1 MTFVTFFDLDRIS
14 NWRKLIISCY
24 YTLTTLAT
32 VGYGDFYPI
41 SDMERLLAVFLM
53 LCGVAF
59 FSYIMGSFIEIIAN
73 YKKKMGV
80 ID

>member
-1 MTFVTFFDLDRIS
+1 MTFVTFFDLHTVPDW
-14 NWRKLIISCY
+14 NKLIINCY
-24 YTLTTLAT
+24 YTLKTLGT
-32 VGYGDFYPI
+32 VGYGDFYPV
-41 SDMERLLAVFLM
+41 SDIERLLAVFLM

-73 YKKKMGV
+73 YRKKMSV